1 MLQQNYGGGI
11 GATLFK
17 KKDAEFDIT
26 ADLHYESQQF
36 NATANV
42 EELTLHL
49 IGSTLTEAYTRKWG
63 KLQFDEKLLADI
75 AWNNASAF
83 SASGTSS

>member
-1 MLQQNYGGGI
+1 MFSLDHNYSQGLVLQQNYGGGI

-26 ADLHYESQQF
+26 ADLHYENQQF

-42 EELTLHL
+42 DWK
-49 IGSTLTEAYTRKWG
+49 R
-63 KLQFDEKLLADI
+63 
-75 AWNNASAF
+75 
-83 SASGTSS
+83 